1 VLRIGRIGTRTY
13 RRRCFTGRALTHA
26 ESDRLLRIARVAR
39 ETERVFSDSAKAQRW
54 LTGHQPLL
62 NAVPLDLLMTDLGA
76 DAVKDALTR
85 IEFGEFT

>member
-1 VLRIGRIGTRTY
+1 
-13 RRRCFTGRALTHA
+13 
-26 ESDRLLRIARVAR
+26 LLRIARVAR